1 MKLAEFE
8 ERSACEASV
17 EMLKKAA
24 AEDQQTAFSRTE
36 SMKPCTI
43 GASGICCKTCSMG
56 PCRLTP
62 PKKEGEAEKRGICGA
77 TAEVVAA
84 RNFVRMIAAGTSAHS
99 DHGRAVAHTLILAAK
114 GEAEGYQIK
123 DRIKLLEVAA
133 DLGIKVED
141 RPVEEIALEVGETC
155 MAMFGNQ
162 EGELQFG
169 WRAPE
174 PRKEIWRK
182 LGIFPRGIDR
192 EVVEAMHRTSI
203 GVDQEMENI
212 LLQGSRCALADGWG
226 GSMIGTELQDI
237 LFGTPTPLKAKIN
250 LGVLSEDQVNI
261 IVHGHEPIL
270 SEMILLASQ
279 SEEMLKKA
287 EEKGAKGINIAGICC
302 TANEILS
309 RHGIP
314 IAGNVLQQELAIITG
329 AVDAMIVD
337 VQCVYQA
344 IGELSK
350 CYHTKV
356 ITTSGKAKMPF
367 AEFVEFH
374 EEHGLETAKKI
385 VEMAIDNF
393 PNRGKV
399 EIPSKTSDFIA
410 GYDHEYVN
418 YMLGGRFRASYRPL
432 NDGVIDGRIRG
443 VVGVVGCNNPRVPHE
458 SVHVQVTRELVANGC
473 LVVMT
478 GCAAQSVAKTGLMT
492 PEVAYK
498 DGVMPQGLRE
508 ICEAVGIPPVLHVGS
523 CVDNSRILVA
533 LTEMVHEGGL
543 GDDISDLPAAGCA
556 PEWMSEKAIAIGQYF
571 VASGVYTIFGASWP
585 TTGSQKLTDYLFK
598 GYQEVF
604 GNTWDFEP
612 DPDKMVTKLL
622 TQIDNKREALGIL
635 GKRERILYDMAM
647 RRELKI
653 E

>member
-1 MKLAEFE
+1 LAEFE
-8 ERSACEASV
+8 ERSACEATV

-24 AEDQQTAFSRTE
+24 VEEQETAFSRTDK
-36 SMKPCTI
+36 MKPCTI
-43 GASGICCKTCSMG
+43 GESGICCKNCAMG

-62 PKKEGEAEKRGICGA
+62 PKKEGEPEKRGICGA

-182 LGIFPRGIDR
+182 LGVFPRGIDR
-192 EVVEAMHRTSI
+192 EVVESMHRTHI

-212 LLQGSRCALADGWG
+212 LLQGTRCALADGWG

-250 LGVLSEDQVNI
+250 LGVLSENQVNI

-279 SEEMLKKA
+279 SEDMLKKA

-374 EEHGLETAKKI
+374 EEHGLDIAKKI

-443 VVGVVGCNNPRVPHE
+443 VAGVVGCNNPRVPHD
-458 SVHVQVTRELVANGC
+458 SVHVQVVRELVANGC

-478 GCAAQSVAKTGLMT
+478 GCAAQAVAKTGLMN
-492 PEVAYK
+492 PEIAYK

-523 CVDNSRILVA
+523 CVDNSRILIA
-533 LTEMVHEGGL
+533 CTEMVREGGL
-543 GDDISDLPAAGCA
+543 GDDISELPVAGAA
-556 PEWMSEKAIAIGQYF
+556 PEWMSEKAVSIGHYF
-571 VASGVYTIFGASWP
+571 VTSGVYTVFGVKWP
-585 TTGSQKLTDYLFK
+585 TTGSQRLTDFLFK
-598 GYQEVF
+598 EYEKLYGAM
-604 GNTWDFEP
+604 WDYEP
-612 DPDKMVTKLL
+612 DPDKMVGKIL
-622 TQIDNKREALGIL
+622 THIDNKREALGIL
-635 GKRERILYDMAM
+635 GKRERVLYDMAM

-653 E
+653 D

>member
-1 MKLAEFE
+1 LAEFE
-8 ERSACEASV
+8 EKSACEASI
-17 EMLKKAA
+17 EMLKKASV
-24 AEDQQTAFSRTE
+24 EEQQTAFSRAE

-62 PKKEGEAEKRGICGA
+62 PKKEGEEEKRGICGA

-99 DHGRAVAHTLILAAK
+99 DHGRAVAKTLILAAK

-141 RPVEEIALEVGETC
+141 RPAEEIALEVGETC
-155 MAMFGNQ
+155 LAMFGNQ

-203 GVDQEMENI
+203 GVDQDMENI

-226 GSMIGTELQDI
+226 GSMVGTELQDI
-237 LFGTPTPLKAKIN
+237 LFGTPTPLQAKIN

-279 SEEMLKKA
+279 SEELLKKA

-329 AVDAMIVD
+329 AVDAMVVD

-399 EIPSKTSDFIA
+399 EIPGKTSDFIA

-432 NDGVIDGRIRG
+432 NDGIIDGRIRG

-498 DGVMPQGLRE
+498 EGVMPQGLRE

-523 CVDNSRILVA
+523 CVDNSRILIA
-533 LTEMVHEGGL
+533 LTEMVREGGL

-571 VASGVYTIFGASWP
+571 VASGAYTIFGVSWP
-585 TTGSQKLTDYLFK
+585 TTGSDRLTDYLFK
-598 GYQEVF
+598 GYQKVF

-612 DPDKMVTKLL
+612 DPDKMVNKLL

-647 RRELKI
+647 RRELQI
-653 E
+653 D

>member
-1 MKLAEFE
+1 LAEFE
-8 ERSACEASV
+8 ERSSCEASI

-24 AEDQQTAFSRTE
+24 AEGRETAFSRAD
-36 SMKPCTI
+36 SMKACAI
-43 GASGICCKTCSMG
+43 GASGICCKNCSMG

-62 PKKEGEAEKRGICGA
+62 PKKEGDPEKRGICGA
-77 TAEVVAA
+77 TPEVVAA
-84 RNFVRMIAAGTSAHS
+84 RNFVRMIAAGTAAHS

-155 MAMFGNQ
+155 LAMFGNQ
-162 EGELQFG
+162 EGELQFA

-226 GSMIGTELQDI
+226 GSMVGTELQDI

-250 LGVLSEDQVNI
+250 LGVLSEEQVNI

-279 SEEMLKKA
+279 SEEMIKKA

-329 AVDAMIVD
+329 AVDAMVVD

-356 ITTSGKAKMPF
+356 ITTSSKAKMPF

-374 EEHGLETAKKI
+374 EEHGLETARKI

-443 VVGVVGCNNPRVPHE
+443 VVGVVGCNNPRVPHD
-458 SVHVQVTRELVANGC
+458 SVHVQVVRELVENGC

-533 LTEMVHEGGL
+533 LTQMVREGGL

-571 VASGVYTIFGASWP
+571 VASGAYTVFGASWP

-604 GNTWDFEP
+604 SNTWDFEP
-612 DPDKMVTKLL
+612 DPDKMVNKLL
-622 TQIDNKREALGIL
+622 TRIDNKREALGIL

-647 RRELKI
+647 RRELEI

>member
-1 MKLAEFE
+1 MAEFE
-8 ERSACEASV
+8 ERSSCEASI

-24 AEDQQTAFSRTE
+24 AEGRETAFSRAD
-36 SMKPCTI
+36 SMKACAI
-43 GASGICCKTCSMG
+43 GASGICCKNCSMG

-62 PKKEGEAEKRGICGA
+62 PKKEGDPEKRGICGA
-77 TAEVVAA
+77 TPEVVAA
-84 RNFVRMIAAGTSAHS
+84 RNFVRMIAAGTAAHS

-155 MAMFGNQ
+155 LAMFGNQ
-162 EGELQFG
+162 EGELQFA

-226 GSMIGTELQDI
+226 GSMVGTELQDI

-250 LGVLSEDQVNI
+250 LGVLSEEQVNI

-279 SEEMLKKA
+279 SEEMIKKA

-329 AVDAMIVD
+329 AVDAMVVD

-356 ITTSGKAKMPF
+356 ITTSSKAKMPF

-374 EEHGLETAKKI
+374 EEHGLETARKI

-443 VVGVVGCNNPRVPHE
+443 VVGVVGCNNPRVPHD
-458 SVHVQVTRELVANGC
+458 SVHVQVVRELVENGC

-533 LTEMVHEGGL
+533 LTQMVREGGL

-571 VASGVYTIFGASWP
+571 VASGAYTVFGASWP

-604 GNTWDFEP
+604 SNTWDFEP
-612 DPDKMVTKLL
+612 DPDKMVNKLL
-622 TQIDNKREALGIL
+622 TRIDNKREALGIL

-647 RRELKI
+647 RRELEI

>member
-8 ERSACEASV
+8 ERSSCEASI

-24 AEDQQTAFSRTE
+24 AEGRETAFSRAD
-36 SMKPCTI
+36 SMKACAI
-43 GASGICCKTCSMG
+43 GASGICCKNCSMG

-62 PKKEGEAEKRGICGA
+62 PKKEGDPEKRGICGA
-77 TAEVVAA
+77 TPEVVAA
-84 RNFVRMIAAGTSAHS
+84 RNFVRMIAAGTAAHS

-155 MAMFGNQ
+155 LAMFGNQ
-162 EGELQFG
+162 EGELQFA

-226 GSMIGTELQDI
+226 GSMVGTELQDI

-250 LGVLSEDQVNI
+250 LGVLSEEQVNI

-279 SEEMLKKA
+279 SEEMIKKA

-329 AVDAMIVD
+329 AVDAMVVD

-356 ITTSGKAKMPF
+356 ITTSSKAKMPF

-374 EEHGLETAKKI
+374 EEHGLETARKI

-443 VVGVVGCNNPRVPHE
+443 VVGVVGCNNPRVPHD
-458 SVHVQVTRELVANGC
+458 SVHVQVVRELVENGC

-533 LTEMVHEGGL
+533 LTQMVREGGL

-571 VASGVYTIFGASWP
+571 VASGAYTVFGASWP

-604 GNTWDFEP
+604 SNTWDFEP
-612 DPDKMVTKLL
+612 DPDKMVNKLL
-622 TQIDNKREALGIL
+622 TRIDNKREALGIL

-647 RRELKI
+647 RRELEI

>member
-1 MKLAEFE
+1 
-8 ERSACEASV
+8 
-17 EMLKKAA
+17 MLKKAE
-24 AEDQQTAFSRTE
+24 AEDQSTAFSRAS
-36 SMKPCTI
+36 SMKECTI
-43 GASGICCKTCSMG
+43 GASGICCKNCAMG

-62 PKKEGEAEKRGICGA
+62 PKKEGEPEKRGICGA

-84 RNFVRMIAAGTSAHS
+84 RNFLRMVAGGASAHS
-99 DHGRAVAHTLILAAK
+99 DHGRAVAHTMILAAK
-114 GEAEGYQIK
+114 GETKGYEIK

-133 DLGIKVED
+133 DLGVEIDD
-141 RPVEEIALEVGETC
+141 RPVEEIALDVGEKC
-155 MAMFGNQ
+155 MGMFGKQ
-162 EGELQFG
+162 EGELEFA

-174 PRKEIWRK
+174 KRKELWRK

-192 EVVEAMHRTSI
+192 EVVEAMHRSSI
-203 GVDQEMENI
+203 GVDQQMENI
-212 LLQGSRCALADGWG
+212 MLQASRCALADGWG

-237 LFGTPTPLKAKIN
+237 MFGTPTPIKAKIN
-250 LGVLSEDQVNI
+250 LGVLEENQVNI
-261 IVHGHEPIL
+261 IVHGHEPVL
-270 SEMILLASQ
+270 SEMILLAAQ
-279 SEEMLKKA
+279 NEKMIKKA

-314 IAGNVLQQELAIITG
+314 IAGNVLQQELAIVTG
-329 AVDAMIVD
+329 AVDAMVVD

-344 IGELSK
+344 IGELSN

-356 ITTSGKAKMPF
+356 ITTSPRAKMPF
-367 AEFVEFH
+367 AEHVEFH
-374 EEHGLETAKKI
+374 EEHGLETAEKI

-399 EIPSKTSDFIA
+399 DIPKKTTDFIG
-410 GYDHEYVN
+410 GYDHEYIN

-432 NDGVIDGRIRG
+432 NDGIIDGRIRG
-443 VVGVVGCNNPRVPHE
+443 VVGVVGCSNPRVPHD
-458 SVHVQVTRELVANGC
+458 SVTVRVVEELVRNGC

-478 GCAAQSVAKTGLMT
+478 GCAAQAVAKTGLMN
-492 PEVAYK
+492 PEVAK
-498 DGVMPQGLRE
+498 KVCPQGLYE

-523 CVDNSRILVA
+523 CVDNSRILIA
-533 LTEMVHEGGL
+533 LTEMVREGGL

-571 VASGVYTIFGASWP
+571 VASGAYTLFGVKWP
-585 TTGSQKLTDYLFK
+585 TSGSQKLTDYLFE
-598 GYQEVF
+598 GYRELY

-612 DPDKMVTKLL
+612 DPEKMVGKLL
-622 TQIDNKREALGIL
+622 TAIDNKRDALGIL
-635 GKRERILYDMAM
+635 GKRERVLYDMAM
-647 RRELKI
+647 RRELSI

>member
-1 MKLAEFE
+1 MAEFE
-8 ERSACEASV
+8 ERSSCEASI

-24 AEDQQTAFSRTE
+24 AEERETAFSRAD
-36 SMKPCTI
+36 SMKACAI
-43 GASGICCKTCSMG
+43 GASGICCKNCSMG

-62 PKKEGEAEKRGICGA
+62 PKKEGDPEKRGICGA
-77 TAEVVAA
+77 TPEVVAA
-84 RNFVRMIAAGTSAHS
+84 RNFVRMIAAGTAAHS

-155 MAMFGNQ
+155 LAMFGNQ
-162 EGELQFG
+162 EGELQFA

-192 EVVEAMHRTSI
+192 EVVEAMHRTHI

-226 GSMIGTELQDI
+226 GSMVGTELQDI

-250 LGVLSEDQVNI
+250 LGVLSEEQVNI

-270 SEMILLASQ
+270 SEMILLAAQ
-279 SEEMLKKA
+279 SEEMIKKA

-329 AVDAMIVD
+329 AVDAMVVD

-356 ITTSGKAKMPF
+356 ITTSSKAKMPF

-374 EEHGLETAKKI
+374 EEHGLETAGKI

-443 VVGVVGCNNPRVPHE
+443 VVGVVGCNNPRVPHD
-458 SVHVQVTRELVANGC
+458 SVHVQVVRELVENGC

-533 LTEMVHEGGL
+533 LTQMVHEGGL

-556 PEWMSEKAIAIGQYF
+556 PEWMSEKAISIGQYF
-571 VASGVYTIFGASWP
+571 VASGAYTVFGASWP

-612 DPDKMVTKLL
+612 DPEKMVNKLL
-622 TQIDNKREALGIL
+622 TRIDNKRDALGIL